1 MAALSPWDLV
11 DPVEATMFVRDLP
24 DPYGDIPETV
34 AFLDVLADREVP
46 SNKARFGTI
55 TRRQYAAVYRS
66 WDAEAP
72 LGRRYLNATENE
84 VELPPI
90 DQKLPLRES
99 EFLELLFLDRQGT
112 TPAYDKALV
121 DAAYDDL
128 ANQTTSI
135 KLRLA
140 LAKAQLLTTGKFT
153 LAGENGLIAET
164 DYGIGSGQKP
174 TASPLW
180 TNSSATPI
188 DDELGW
194 ILAMTLLGFKRPTR
208 AWTRL
213 AIMQALQKNAQYK
226 TIFFAGS
233 ASLTNVP
240 NLTAAQVNA
249 VRVDQNLPP
258 ITVVEHAITNYA
270 GTDVPLIPAGKF
282 VLTAEGLGE
291 TQLGISRDSFD
302 LVKSGALTRATAPG
316 LIGGT
321 YVSYDPVV
329 SWTKVS
335 GVGMPVLEDP
345 RQITIAT
352 VG

>member
-1 MAALSPWDLV
+1 
-11 DPVEATMFVRDLP
+11 
-24 DPYGDIPETV
+24 
-34 AFLDVLADREVP
+34 
-46 SNKARFGTI
+46 
-55 TRRQYAAVYRS
+55 
-66 WDAEAP
+66 
-72 LGRRYLNATENE
+72 
-84 VELPPI
+84 
-90 DQKLPLRES
+90 
-99 EFLELLFLDRQGT
+99 
-112 TPAYDKALV
+112 
-121 DAAYDDL
+121 
-128 ANQTTSI
+128 
-135 KLRLA
+135 
-140 LAKAQLLTTGKFT
+140 
-153 LAGENGLIAET
+153 
-164 DYGIGSGQKP
+164 
-174 TASPLW
+174 
-180 TNSSATPI
+180 
-188 DDELGW
+188 
-194 ILAMTLLGFKRPTR
+194 
-208 AWTRL
+208 
-213 AIMQALQKNAQYK
+213 MQALQKNAQYK

>member
-11 DPVEATMFVRDLP
+11 DPVEATLFVRDLP
-24 DPYGDIPETV
+24 DPYGGVPETI
-34 AFLDVLADREVP
+34 AFLDVLPDRQVP
-46 SNKARFGTI
+46 SNKARFGTV
-55 TRRQYAAVYRS
+55 TRRSYAAVYRS
-66 WDAEAP
+66 WDTEAP
-72 LGRRYLNATENE
+72 LGRRLLKASEQE
-84 VELPPI
+84 IELPPI

-99 EFLELLFLDRQGT
+99 EFLDLLFLDRQGT
-112 TPAYDKALV
+112 TPAYDRALV
-121 DAAYDDL
+121 DEAFNDL
-128 ANQTTSI
+128 ANQTQSI
-135 KLRLA
+135 RLRLA

-153 LAGENGLIAET
+153 LAGENNLIAET
-164 DYGIGSGQKP
+164 DYGLVSGQKP

-180 TNSSATPI
+180 TNTSATPI
-188 DDELGW
+188 DDELAW

-226 TIFFAGS
+226 AYAQPLA
-233 ASLTNVP
+233 ASPSTLP

-249 VRVDQNLPP
+249 IRVDQNLPP
-258 ITVVEHAITNYA
+258 ITVVEHSITDYR

-282 VLTAEGLGE
+282 VLTADGLGE

-302 LVKSGALTRATAPG
+302 LVKSGALTRQTAPG
-316 LIGGT
+316 LIAGT
-321 YVSYDPVV
+321 YVSYDPIV